1 MRIAKVLFLFAL
13 ASFVWGCSSDQPKEE
28 VLRMY
33 VSYGQPDLVAD
44 EFQKAT
50 GIRVDFLPMSS
61 GEVITRLRAEK
72 ANPQSDV
79 WFGGGS
85 DAFIIGKEEGL
96 LHSYI
101 SPNANVV
108 SDQFKDPEGYW
119 TAISLVTVGLIINND
134 RLASRQLPMSKS
146 WADLTD
152 PVYAGEITI
161 SDPSTSGT
169 AYTTVSG
176 LLQVFDP
183 EGWEF
188 LDKLYANIRFLEKSG
203 SAPCE
208 KTIQGEYAVGICP
221 NPQYYNVYNPGA
233 DVSVVFNSDGV
244 LAWPAPVA
252 IVNGAKNLE
261 NAKKFIDW
269 TLSPQGQEVLM
280 KASPRIPTTDA
291 EPIPGVPR
299 PEELNLVSYDFIG
312 WGMKRDQVLDD
323 FASRYPQFN

>member
-1 MRIAKVLFLFAL
+1 MKAIKILILFAL
-13 ASFVWGCSSDQPKEE
+13 PIFLWGCSSDQARDD
-28 VLRMY
+28 VLSMY
-33 VSYGQPDLVAD
+33 VAYGKPDLVAE

-50 GIRVDFLPMSS
+50 GIKVEFLPMSS
-61 GEVITRLRAEK
+61 GEVITRLKAEK

-85 DAFIIGKEEGL
+85 DAFIIAREEGL
-96 LHSYI
+96 LHPYI
-101 SPNANVV
+101 SPNARVV
-108 SDQFKDPEGYW
+108 SDQFKDPDGYW
-119 TAISLVTVGLIINND
+119 TAVSLVTVGLIINND
-134 RLASRQLPMSKS
+134 RLASRQLPMPDS
-146 WADLTD
+146 WTDLTD
-152 PVYAGEITI
+152 PVYAGELTV

-176 LLQVFDP
+176 LLQVFGP

-188 LDKLYANIRFLEKSG
+188 LDKMYSNVRFLEKSG

-252 IVNGAKNLE
+252 IINGARNLE

-269 TLSPQGQEVLM
+269 SLTPQGQDVLM
-280 KASPRIPTTDA
+280 KASPRIPTTDV
-291 EPIPGVPR
+291 EPIAGVPS
-299 PEELNLVSYDFIG
+299 PEELNLVPYDFVG
-312 WGMKRDQVLDD
+312 WGMKRDQVLGN
-323 FASRYPQFN
+323 FADRYPQFN